1 MTRIFAALALLA
13 ASTAIAPAQDAEAG
27 KVAFKRCSICHAVG
41 DGAENKTGPELN
53 GLDGRK
59 AGAVADFDYSDAHK
73 NSGIVWTEASF
84 KQYIKDP
91 QAMVPGTKKTLS
103 GIKDERQASDLWAYL
118 SQFNANGSLKK

>member
-1 MTRIFAALALLA
+1 MVVAAFLTASA
-13 ASTAIAPAQDAEAG
+13 AAAQDADQG
-27 KVAFKRCSICHAVG
+27 KALFKKCAICHAVG
-41 DGAENKTGPELN
+41 AGAENKVGPQLN

-59 AGAVADFDYSDAHK
+59 AGAVADFDYSDAQK
-73 NSGIVWTEASF
+73 NSGIVWNEATF